1 MAVSPDT
8 SESVY
13 GLGITPGLGYI
24 TGPEGQRAE
33 QEALRKDRSQAR
45 RVVISLVGRERQG
58 KTSLRRLLAGEP
70 FNVEEPSTVG
80 LERQLVDI
88 QVGTSDCVQYVPMT
102 IYCVCACVRACV
114 RA

>member
-1 MAVSPDT
+1 MTGNERHKLSLVMSASPDT

-33 QEALRKDRSQAR
+33 HEALRKDRSQAR
-45 RVVISLVGRERQG
+45 RVVVSLVGRERQG

-70 FNVEEPSTVG
+70 FNKEEPSTVG
-80 LERQLVDI
+80 IERELVDT
-88 QVGTSDCVQYVPMT
+88 QVCIV
-102 IYCVCACVRACV
+102 
-114 RA
+114 